1 MKKIILSAIVLTA
14 LATPSCK
21 KKGCTDVDAT
31 NYNSEAKKDDG
42 TCIFGGNVT
51 WWLGQ
56 TESIALTSN
65 GITDLKIYVDD
76 AYIGEQGSNVHFTSQ
91 PTCGTPSIV
100 TKSFDLGTIKS
111 KTIHYQVKDENETV
125 QYTGNV
131 TVVPGCT
138 MVEMK

>member
-1 MKKIILSAIVLTA
+1 MKKIILSALVLTA
-14 LATPSCK
+14 LVSTSCK

-42 TCIFGGNVT
+42 TCTFGGNVT

-56 TESIALTSN
+56 SEAIAITSN
-65 GITDLKIYVDD
+65 GVSDLKIYVDG
-76 AYIGEQGSNVHFTSQ
+76 AFVGEQGANVHFTSE

-100 TKSFDLGTIKS
+100 TKKFDLGTLKS
-111 KTIHYQVKDENETV
+111 KSIHYQVIDENETV
-125 QYTGNV
+125 HYTGDIN
-131 TVVPGCT
+131 VVPGCT